1 VTASPSGVVS
11 CSGAP
16 RDLGIDQ
23 GRVTRA
29 AVRAAA
35 SDLPLGA
42 RIGFQSARARQCARD
57 AVHHFPHMSERLAG
71 LARGAGVPRSTLG
84 ALLARELDGGAGTAA
99 VLLSERTGAGPLLA
113 RTLPA
118 PGAWIVRRSAP
129 EHDWTSIEVAQPWL
143 VPAFAGVNRAGLAV
157 AAIVAS
163 PAPGSC
169 IANSAPALLLA
180 QDCLQRWDSV
190 QKAIEWCERRPCGGT
205 ASLLLVDGE
214 GDAVEIQVRGAE
226 RALRRASGGVLVC
239 AADAARAEDLAKGL
253 AGERSALAPTALAE
267 AVGRGAACA
276 VLDPVARTLAI
287 GGTLWPAAVG
297 SDA

>member
-1 VTASPSGVVS
+1 VTAGPSGVVS

-23 GRVTRA
+23 GRAARA
-29 AVRAAA
+29 AVRAAVG
-35 SDLPLGA
+35 DLPLGA
-42 RIGFQSARARQCARD
+42 RIGFPSPRARQCARD

-84 ALLARELDGGAGTAA
+84 SLLARELEGGAGTAA

-118 PGAWIVRRSAP
+118 PGGWIVRRSAP

-157 AAIVAS
+157 AAIVSAPAS
-163 PAPGSC
+163 GSC
-169 IANSAPALLLA
+169 VANAAPALLLA
-180 QDCLQRWDSV
+180 QDCLQRWDTV
-190 QKAIEWCERRPCGGT
+190 QKAIEWCERRPCGGS
-205 ASLLLVDGE
+205 ASLLLADAE

-226 RALRRASGGVLVC
+226 RALRRASDGVLAC
-239 AADAARAEDLAKGL
+239 ASDAARAADLAKAL
-253 AGERSALAPTALAE
+253 AEARVALAPAALAE

-276 VLDPVARTLAI
+276 VLDPLARTLAI
-287 GGTLWPAAVG
+287 GGKLWPAAEG
-297 SDA
+297 A